1 MKDKNED
8 ENENE
13 NEDEDKDEIIKILM
27 SSYEDYDDDKINNK
41 IKKLNKHL
49 DKIIDKSKPFE
60 NQIKSIKSS
69 RKYRWLLSYERF
81 DGKKLKFKTF
91 KLKLACLSNKIDES
105 LFEQIFNHK
114 IKTLANKLINTIK
127 KEKKSNYC
135 WKYWKKN
142 KDELFKTDKYGDW
155 VIKPN
160 DKRINLKDAIDLIVD
175 FNEELN

>member
-1 MKDKNED
+1 MND
-8 ENENE
+8 
-13 NEDEDKDEIIKILM
+13 
-27 SSYEDYDDDKINNK
+27 
-41 IKKLNKHL
+41 
-49 DKIIDKSKPFE
+49 
-60 NQIKSIKSS
+60 
-69 RKYRWLLSYERF
+69 F

-91 KLKLACLSNKIDES
+91 KLKLAYLSNKIDES